1 MQRKLSVAIAF
12 VGGSKVVV
20 LDEPTAG
27 VDPYSRR
34 GIWDL
39 LLKYRKGT
47 HRIKSNRSHGVR
59 QTRNPEHLSTVYSPV
74 IYSILMD
81 VNNIVFGHPKCV
93 LSSPLD
99 RTIILSTHYMDEAEL
114 LGDRIAIISQGRLCC
129 CGSPLYLK
137 SQLGSGYYLTVV
149 KQEGFNH
156 SSPSS
161 TSICTSISTNKLP
174 PLKVDKSSLDH
185 LPADIFGVNLWIYQ
199 SCGPL
204 SYISLSVTGQ

>member
-1 MQRKLSVAIAF
+1 MKVHKMFLKPLALYILWA
-12 VGGSKVVV
+12 GGFIILLTGIPVM
-20 LDEPTAG
+20 ECFPT
-27 VDPYSRR
+27 
-34 GIWDL
+34 
-39 LLKYRKGT
+39 
-47 HRIKSNRSHGVR
+47 
-59 QTRNPEHLSTVYSPV
+59 HLSTVYSPV

-81 VNNIVFGHPKCV
+81 VNNILSHPKCV
-93 LSSPLD
+93 LSPPLD

-174 PLKVDKSSLDH
+174 PLKVNKTSLDH
-185 LPADIFGVNLWIYQ
+185 LPADIYGVNLWIYQ